1 MTVETVLLDDIDHA
15 LLGLLR
21 KMGRMLY
28 RDLGIEVSLGASAT
42 ADRVKRLERIGVIAG
57 YSAVIDPETIGRTL
71 RAAVD
76 VRLPADGDHEGF
88 EAEMS
93 QLDEVDLAA
102 HVTGP
107 FDYLILMSVA
117 GVPRLDDIVRSW
129 GRSFLAET
137 STRILLHTVEL
148 ANQPG

>member
-21 KMGRMLY
+21 KMGRMSY
-28 RDLGIEVSLGASAT
+28 RDLSIEVSLGASAT

-107 FDYLILMSVA
+107 FDYL
-117 GVPRLDDIVRSW
+117 
-129 GRSFLAET
+129 
-137 STRILLHTVEL
+137 TRIL
-148 ANQPG
+148 QPGS

>member
-1 MTVETVLLDDIDHA
+1 
-15 LLGLLR
+15 
-21 KMGRMLY
+21 
-28 RDLGIEVSLGASAT
+28 
-42 ADRVKRLERIGVIAG
+42 
-57 YSAVIDPETIGRTL
+57 
-71 RAAVD
+71 
-76 VRLPADGDHEGF
+76 
-88 EAEMS
+88 MS

-107 FDYLILMSVA
+107 FDYLIRMSVA